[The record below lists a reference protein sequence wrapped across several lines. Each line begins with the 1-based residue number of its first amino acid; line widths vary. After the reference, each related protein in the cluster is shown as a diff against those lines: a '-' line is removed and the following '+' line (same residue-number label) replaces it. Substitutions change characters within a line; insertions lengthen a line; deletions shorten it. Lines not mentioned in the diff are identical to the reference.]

1 MDNKPVNGKVVFK
14 LKQYLNDREIPM
26 LQLSKRS
33 GLDYRTVLRYCNTE
47 VKNIKVFILE
57 SICKTL
63 DCSVSDILEFV
74 KEEDPQS

>member
-1 MDNKPVNGKVVFK
+1 MDINPVNGKIVFK
-14 LKQYLNDREIPM
+14 LKKYLKDRGIPM

-33 GLDYRTVLRYCNTE
+33 GLDYRTVLRYCNTD

-74 KEEDPQS
+74 KDDGEK